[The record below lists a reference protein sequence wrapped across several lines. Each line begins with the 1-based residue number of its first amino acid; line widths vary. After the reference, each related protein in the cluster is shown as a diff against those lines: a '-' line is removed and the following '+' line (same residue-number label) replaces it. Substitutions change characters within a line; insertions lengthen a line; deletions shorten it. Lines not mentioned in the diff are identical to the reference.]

1 MCWQHTTF
9 QDSVVIMVMG
19 FNVRGEDGG
28 FMITCS
34 KCGAMI
40 EGNPMTCP
48 ECGAQIVQDAGQ
60 TIGSYDSPQNGEGSL
75 IGAKSYEDNGGSTGT
90 QNPGSNSGEKTIIVQ
105 HKDILVR
112 ILLLILVVCA
122 GYLVF
127 SKFREKNS
135 SENIDSSNRVLVVYM
150 NSDSSTNQSDMTQ
163 IKNAFN
169 NGGMIKLDPNNIS
182 TDLKWQ
188 MESYGAADADGMYW
202 VTGAVLNYVASRG
215 WTLVQAPTTG
225 LVNCY
230 YFTK

>member
-1 MCWQHTTF
+1 
-9 QDSVVIMVMG
+9 MVMEL
-19 FNVRGEDGG
+19 NIHGEDGG

-48 ECGAQIVQDAGQ
+48 ECGAQIVQDAEQPMDSYSSTDSEGA
-60 TIGSYDSPQNGEGSL
+60 TSLGSKAAESSSSD
-75 IGAKSYEDNGGSTGT
+75 
-90 QNPGSNSGEKTIIVQ
+90 KTIIVQ
-105 HKDILVR
+105 HKDIFVR
-112 ILLLILVVCA
+112 ILLIILVGCV
-122 GYLVF
+122 GYLVV
-127 SKFREKNS
+127 SRFREKNS
-135 SENIDSSNRVLVVYM
+135 SDSIDSSNRVLVVYM
-150 NSDSSTNQSDMTQ
+150 DNNSSDQSDMTQ

-188 MESYGAADADGMYW
+188 MESYGAADSDGMYW

-215 WTLVQAPTTG
+215 WNLVQAPTTG
-225 LVNCY
+225 LTNCY

>member
-1 MCWQHTTF
+1 MAVSVNLCWQHTTF
-9 QDSVVIMVMG
+9 QDAVVIIVME

-60 TIGSYDSPQNGEGSL
+60 PIDSYSSTDSEKENPIGLKYTESSS
-75 IGAKSYEDNGGSTGT
+75 
-90 QNPGSNSGEKTIIVQ
+90 EKTIIVQ

-112 ILLLILVVCA
+112 ILLFILVVCA

-169 NGGMIKLDPNNIS
+169 NGGMIKLDPNDIS
-182 TDLKWQ
+182 TDLKLQ

-202 VTGAVLNYVASRG
+202 VTGAVLNYIASRG
-215 WTLVQAPTTG
+215 WNLVQAPTTG

-230 YFTK
+230 YFTR

>member
-1 MCWQHTTF
+1 
-9 QDSVVIMVMG
+9 MV
-19 FNVRGEDGG
+19 
-28 FMITCS
+28 TCS

-40 EGNPMTCP
+40 EGNPNTCP
-48 ECGAQIVQDAGQ
+48 ECGAQIVQDGAQ
-60 TIGSYDSPQNGEGSL
+60 TISSYDSPQNGESSL
-75 IGAKSYEDNGGSTGT
+75 IGAKPYENNNSPAGSQNSGG
-90 QNPGSNSGEKTIIVQ
+90 NSGEKPIIVQ
-105 HKDILVR
+105 HKDIMVR
-112 ILLLILVVCA
+112 ILLFILAACV

-135 SENIDSSNRVLVVYM
+135 GENIDSSNRVLVVYM
-150 NSDSSTNQSDMTQ
+150 NSDSSTDQSDMTQ